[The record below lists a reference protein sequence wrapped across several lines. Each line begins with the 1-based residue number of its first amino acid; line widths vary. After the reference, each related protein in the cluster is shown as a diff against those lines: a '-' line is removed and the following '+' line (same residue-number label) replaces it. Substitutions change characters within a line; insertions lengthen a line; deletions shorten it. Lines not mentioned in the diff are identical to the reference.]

1 MKEAIGH
8 ITVNFCLDSL
18 HFDFVLSCIYVDTIY
33 SPAIRFLLCNQ
44 AMLPPLTVPYR
55 QHSSASQSSA
65 VPMEEGEV
73 PNEGEGVESVIDD
86 EDRAKLS
93 KVMSTEDEVA
103 RLTIEVRHMPQ
114 LCSSLAL
121 WCIALPCRL

>member
-1 MKEAIGH
+1 
-8 ITVNFCLDSL
+8 
-18 HFDFVLSCIYVDTIY
+18 
-33 SPAIRFLLCNQ
+33 
-44 AMLPPLTVPYR
+44 
-55 QHSSASQSSA
+55 
-65 VPMEEGEV
+65 MEEGEE
-73 PNEGEGVESVIDD
+73 PNEEERVESVTDSGN

-103 RLTIEVRHMPQ
+103 RLTIEVRHMLQ